1 MFKAF
6 IISLPI
12 SDPTW
17 IFFLVLSIILFAPLL
32 FDKLRIPSIIGLIIA
47 GIIVGEHGL
56 NLLAED
62 SSFKLFGKVG
72 LYYIMFLAGLEMNMG
87 DFRKNQTKTF
97 THGILAF
104 IIPMI
109 LGLITNI
116 TLLQYG
122 ILTSILLASM
132 YASHTLI
139 AYPIALR
146 YGLSRQR
153 SVGIAV
159 GATAITDTLTLL
171 VLAIVGGMF
180 KGDISG
186 HFWIWMI
193 IKTIVLF
200 FSIIFFFP
208 RIARAFFKRY
218 EDNVTQ
224 FIFVLA
230 MVFLGAGLMEFIGME
245 GILGAFLA
253 GLVLNRYIPQVSPL
267 MAHLEFVGNA
277 LFIPYF
283 LISVGMM
290 VNIKILFSGINTL
303 KVSAVMI
310 TVALS
315 SKWLA
320 SYATQKIFKMK
331 RIERDLIYGLS
342 NAQAA
347 ATLAAVLVGYNI
359 ILPNHTHLLNDEI
372 LNGTI
377 LLILVTCIFSSFTT
391 EYAARK
397 MALSDVKIN
406 NEDKLPDRGPCIIS
420 YSNPEN
426 VSMLTQ
432 IAIMMH
438 HEHKQNTF
446 LGLNVIADSP
456 NVARH
461 KAIGRKC
468 LTQAAKIASSANVTL
483 TPIERVSTNI
493 ITGIIHTMKEY
504 DASELML
511 GLHRKMN
518 ITDSFFGAIGD
529 TLLKGTHRQ
538 IMIVKC
544 LIPPNT
550 FRRIVVAVPPKAE
563 YEVGFYKW
571 ARHLC
576 RITSMLGCRLHF
588 YAHPHTL
595 KYLEGFV
602 AHKFDNINAE
612 YSELDK
618 WEDLLLLTGEVNY
631 DCLLVIVSARP
642 GFISYDSSFENLPHQ
657 IARYFNNNSLMMIYP
672 EQNGDPLETPPSSF
686 LASNHPERTKK
697 VNTRLYNQIIKWI
710 NNQLKKV

>member
-1 MFKAF
+1 MLSAF
-6 IISLPI
+6 NIQLPI

-17 IFFLVLSIILFAPLL
+17 IFFLVLAIILFAPML

-47 GIIVGEHGL
+47 GIVVGEHGL
-56 NLLAED
+56 NLLAQD

-72 LYYIMFLAGLEMNMG
+72 LYYIMFLAGLEMNIG
-87 DFRKNQTKTF
+87 DFRKNQIKTL
-97 THGILAF
+97 TLGILAF
-104 IIPMI
+104 VIP
-109 LGLITNI
+109 I
-116 TLLQYG
+116 TLGFVANISILRYG
-122 ILTSILLASM
+122 VLTSVLLASM

-139 AYPIALR
+139 SYPIVSR
-146 YGLSRQR
+146 YGLARQS

-180 KGDISG
+180 KGEVSG
-186 HFWIWMI
+186 NFWIWL
-193 IKTIVLF
+193 VLKILAL
-200 FSIIFFFP
+200 FSLIIFLFP
-208 RIARAFFKRY
+208 RIARWFFRHY
-218 EDNVTQ
+218 EDSIAQ

-253 GLVLNRYIPQVSPL
+253 GLVLNRYIPHVSPL
-267 MAHLEFVGNA
+267 MTHLEFVGNA

-290 VNIKILFSGINTL
+290 VNVKILFGGLYTLEVAGI
-303 KVSAVMI
+303 MI
-310 TVALS
+310 VVALC

-320 SYATQKIFKMK
+320 AYATQRIFNLKN
-331 RIERDLIYGLS
+331 IERDLIYGLS

-359 ILPNHTHLLNDEI
+359 FLPNHSRLLNDDV

-397 MALSDVKIN
+397 MALLDTKVD
-406 NEDKLPDRGPCIIS
+406 EDFHPERGPCIVS

-426 VSMLTQ
+426 VDMLTQ
-432 IAIMMH
+432 MAIIMH
-438 HEHKQNTF
+438 DKLTQGLL
-446 LGLNVIADSP
+446 LGLNVVVDSEHAARDKVSGRRCLAQAEK
-456 NVARH
+456 VA
-461 KAIGRKC
+461 
-468 LTQAAKIASSANVTL
+468 TSANVSL

-493 ITGIIHTMKEY
+493 VTGIVHTMKEY
-504 DASELML
+504 DASELIL
-511 GLHRKMN
+511 GLHRKVN
-518 ITDSFFGAIGD
+518 IADSFFGNIGD

-571 ARHLC
+571 VRHLC
-576 RITSMLGCRLHF
+576 RMAGELGCRLHF
-588 YAHPHTL
+588 HAQQHTL
-595 KYLEGFV
+595 RYLEGFV
-602 AHKFDNINAE
+602 AAKYDSVHAE
-612 YSELDK
+612 YSALNNWD
-618 WEDLLLLTGEVNY
+618 DLLMLTSEVNY
-631 DCLLVIVSARP
+631 DHLLVIITARH
-642 GFISYDSSFENLPHQ
+642 GFISYHSSFENLPHQ
-657 IARYFNNNSLMMIYP
+657 ITKYFSNNSLMMIYP
-672 EQNGDPLETPPSSF
+672 EQNGDPLETPPSLF
-686 LASNHPERTKK
+686 LAPKHAEPLRNINRHLYD
-697 VNTRLYNQIIKWI
+697 RLAKWI
-710 NNQLKKV
+710 SNQLRKV